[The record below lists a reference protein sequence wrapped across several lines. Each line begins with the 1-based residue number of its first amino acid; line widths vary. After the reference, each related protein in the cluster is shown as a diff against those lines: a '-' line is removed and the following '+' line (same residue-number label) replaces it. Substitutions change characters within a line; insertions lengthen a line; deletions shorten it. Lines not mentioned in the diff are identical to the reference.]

1 MTFWLRI
8 AVTVAGGVAAAAGI
22 AGLDGST
29 QGIHLADRLG
39 NEIHQQRSLIRNKTA
54 DQINQ

>member
-1 MTFWLRI
+1 MTFWLGI

-29 QGIHLADRLG
+29 QGVHLADRLG
-39 NEIHQQRSLIRNKTA
+39 NEIHQQRNMRINATA
-54 DQINQ
+54 NLSP